1 MFSAR
6 GIDWPR
12 IQRWAAA
19 VVTADP
25 PYCGTKRASSAALS
39 GICAFRSASRN
50 RSPNWACSLFMGAT
64 VGRGLPH
71 QSIIDLCFDYLS
83 LDEPAASVPKS
94 LLEELPVIVRE
105 GRQQAERILESL
117 ETRHRVRLQ
126 TREWVLPSRDVVA
139 ADWVAL
145 AQRAARLGE
154 GSRS

>member
-1 MFSAR
+1 MFSAL
-6 GIDWPR
+6 GIDCPL

-19 VVTADP
+19 VVTAVP
-25 PYCGTKRASSAALS
+25 PYCGTRRANSAALS
-39 GICAFRSASRN
+39 GICAFRKASRN
-50 RSPNWACSLFMGAT
+50 RSPNWACSLFMGGT

-71 QSIIDLCFDYLS
+71 QSIIALSFDYLL
-83 LDEPAASVPKS
+83 LDAAPAFMPKS

-117 ETRHRVRLQ
+117 ESRRRVRLQ
-126 TREWVLPSRDVVA
+126 TREWVLPSKDVSA
-139 ADWVAL
+139 ADWIAQ